1 MRCCFVVVVVVV
13 LFVVLFVMCCCC
25 SKIQKGELPIREC
38 NGQKDSSH
46 RAERDEVR

>member
-1 MRCCFVVVVVVV
+1 MSDISV
-13 LFVVLFVMCCCC
+13 LKSV
-25 SKIQKGELPIREC
+25 KIGTHSVYLPNKEIREC